1 LKKTGNMGKEKW
13 KITRI
18 HLGTCL
24 STQEF
29 LRENLDR
36 YLPDFPICI
45 TAGTQTRGHGRR
57 DRFWH
62 SPPGLGLYMTW
73 GFQLQRRKMLHWVP
87 LIAGIAV
94 SETLERSGKVPVQ
107 MKWPN
112 DLLVY
117 GHKVAG
123 ILSESRVFAEKCVCC
138 CGIGINLNHSVADFP
153 AELREKAT
161 SLAIV
166 SAKKHFNPDRFL
178 TRLCGR
184 LIHWHQVLE
193 TGSSERIRT
202 AVNLRMRWM
211 VGSRIT
217 VHQDHAIIRGT
228 IAGISGDGG
237 LILEL
242 SDGKRESFFSGEVH

>member
-1 LKKTGNMGKEKW
+1 MKKPENMREDKG

-18 HLGTCL
+18 HLETCH

-45 TAGTQTRGHGRR
+45 TANTQTRGHGRR
-57 DRFWH
+57 DRSWH
-62 SPPGLGLYMTW
+62 SAPGLGLYMTW
-73 GFQLQRRKMLHWVP
+73 GFQLQQREMLHWVP

-112 DLLVY
+112 DLMVS
-117 GHKVAG
+117 GRKVAG
-123 ILSESRVFAEKCVCC
+123 ILSESRVFAENCICC

-153 AELREKAT
+153 ADLREKAT
-161 SLAIV
+161 SLAMV
-166 SAKKHFNPDRFL
+166 SAKNHFNPDRFL

-184 LIHWHQVLE
+184 LIHWRRVLE

-202 AVNLRMRWM
+202 AVNLRIRWM

-217 VHQDHAIIRGT
+217 FRQDHAMIRGT
-228 IAGISGDGG
+228 VAGISADGG